1 MQEMKIQK
9 YHCDR
14 CDYRGQ
20 VNIEEHA
27 DVMTVVLQI
36 EDDHKAHSPECPT
49 ETSKIRVEAKN
60 GALDAYSF
68 SEFADMPGR
77 DVLEKAVMDIT
88 RVSYD
93 KNNPEERM
101 LHDSMFGTLVRAII
115 AAVKDGVVTIQDYKD
130 ALDMAEYYLSLEGSG
145 LRGAEAGRNSRAK
158 LIEILEAKHDRD
170 TE

>member
-1 MQEMKIQK
+1 MKIQK

-93 KNNPEERM
+93 KNNPVERM
-101 LHDSMFGTLVRAII
+101 LHDAVFSTMVHEII
-115 AAVKDGVVTIQDYKD
+115 ASVNGGVFTLRDMRDAV
-130 ALDMAEYYLSLEGSG
+130 DMAEYYLSLEDSG

-158 LIEILEAKHDRD
+158 LIEVLEAKNDRD